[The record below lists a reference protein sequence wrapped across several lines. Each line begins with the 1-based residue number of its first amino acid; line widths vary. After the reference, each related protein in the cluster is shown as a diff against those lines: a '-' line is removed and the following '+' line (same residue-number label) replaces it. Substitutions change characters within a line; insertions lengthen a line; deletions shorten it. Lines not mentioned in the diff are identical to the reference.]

1 MESEYDK
8 IQSEVIQHG
17 VKNTDKTVMVVA
29 GLEPGILITN
39 HARARSIS
47 GSSILCDNT
56 KFSIT
61 TKAVVSTLTWICR

>member
-1 MESEYDK
+1 M
-8 IQSEVIQHG
+8 
-17 VKNTDKTVMVVA
+17 KNTDKTVMVVA

-47 GSSILCDNT
+47 EKAESSVDDP

-61 TKAVVSTLTWICR
+61 SKAFVSTFIGR